1 MIQRFSLTK
10 IFVLIALVAVSC
22 LIVRQAFLGAD
33 WAKGLTFVFAA
44 AILWCV
50 IHFLLG
56 LLGYL
61 AMKIR
66 EVVLPRKA
74 QSPFATDTPAPQ
86 IIPPKNIERD

>member
-22 LIVRQAFLGAD
+22 LIIRQAFLGAD
-33 WAKGLTFVFAA
+33 WAKGLSFVFAA
-44 AILWCV
+44 VVLWCT

-66 EVVLPRKA
+66 ELLVPPKA
-74 QSPFATDTPAPQ
+74 QSPFATDMPAPQ